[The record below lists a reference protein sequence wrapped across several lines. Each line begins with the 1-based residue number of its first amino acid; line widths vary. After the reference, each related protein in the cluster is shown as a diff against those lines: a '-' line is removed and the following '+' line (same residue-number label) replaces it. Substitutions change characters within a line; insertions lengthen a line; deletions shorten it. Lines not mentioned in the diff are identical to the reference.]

1 MGIWTAYDPGLAWR
15 KFWLIL
21 AAVILYYAVALQADG
36 RRLIM
41 AFAIFGVCGA
51 VLTIYFFAANDWT
64 LSDWSLHARKIPIV
78 ITLAQRIATWFPQLA
93 SHSIAPDMLGGMAA
107 TVLPVYIPLV
117 VLSRSRTRSILWLV
131 AAGLTGL
138 SVLIS
143 TSYGAWLAVLSV
155 MGVWAA
161 SRGVGWWAGRRRVSI
176 QNTRR
181 ARVAVLVLL
190 ALVGL
195 AVLAAVV
202 LVVPPG
208 QLPGTIRLA
217 DRIRLARESL
227 PLARDYVWTGAGLGM
242 FPLQFSVYTLLIHV
256 PYATHSHNVL
266 VDLVIEQGLVG
277 LVSYVSLFTIVAVTG
292 LRHLGNATDDE
303 AWMLEA
309 GLAGLSVTL
318 VTGLF
323 DDALYGSQG
332 VLLLFVPLGIV
343 MAAVGIGRGRSPA
356 NFPSSKQSWRNK
368 VARLGIALLGVAV
381 IGLIAWRPIL
391 AAWYANLGA
400 LDQSRIELRAYDPN
414 HFDSHSLDQVR
425 RSENLD
431 NAIRLLQAAIR
442 IDPAQPT
449 ARQRLAGIALSRGDY
464 AAGLE
469 HMQAAWNAGYR
480 DAVTRML
487 LGDADIATGRPQE
500 AAQVTKGL
508 SRAADRFKFQA
519 WYRYWLKADYVRSA
533 DAWTAAVLLNP
544 SDSQSVSAQAEAMRQ
559 AGK

>member
-1 MGIWTAYDPGLAWR
+1 MSLAIIGI
-15 KFWLIL
+15 
-21 AAVILYYAVALQADG
+21 
-36 RRLIM
+36 
-41 AFAIFGVCGA
+41 CGA

-64 LSDWSLHARKIPIV
+64 LGDWLLHARKIPAV
-78 ITLAQRIATWFPQLA
+78 IASAQRIATWLPQLPR
-93 SHSIAPDMLGGMAA
+93 HSIAPDTLGGMAA
-107 TVLPVYIPLV
+107 AVLPVYVPLV
-117 VLSRSRTRSILWLV
+117 VLSRSRIQSILWLM

-143 TSYGAWLAVLSV
+143 TSYGAWLAVLSAV
-155 MGVWAA
+155 GVWAV
-161 SRGVGWWAGRRRVSI
+161 SRGVGWWAGRNRVSI
-176 QNTRR
+176 QGTRR
-181 ARVAVLVLL
+181 ARLAAQVLL

-208 QLPGTIRLA
+208 QLPGTTTLA

-227 PLARDYVWTGAGLGM
+227 PLARNYVWTGAGLGM

-266 VDLVIEQGLVG
+266 VDLVIEQGLLG
-277 LVSYVSLFTIVAVTG
+277 LVSYVSLLTIVVVAG
-292 LRHLGNATDDE
+292 LRHLINATDDE

-309 GLAGLSVTL
+309 GLASLGVT
-318 VTGLF
+318 VVNGLF

-343 MAAVGIGRGRSPA
+343 MAAVGIGRGRLPA
-356 NFPSSKQSWRNK
+356 TSPSSKQGRRSQ
-368 VARLGIALLGVAV
+368 VARLGIALLGVAA
-381 IGLIAWRPIL
+381 IGLAAWRPIL

-414 HFDSHSLDQVR
+414 HFDSLTLDQVR

-431 NAIRLLQAAIR
+431 NAISLLQTATR
-442 IDPAQPT
+442 IDPTQPT
-449 ARQRLAGIALSRGDY
+449 ARQRLAAIALSRGEY
-464 AAGLE
+464 TVGLE
-469 HMQAAWNAGYR
+469 HIQAAWNAGYR

-487 LGDADIATGRPQE
+487 LGDANIATGQPQE
-500 AAQVTKGL
+500 GAQVTKGL
-508 SRAADRFKFQA
+508 SRAVERFKFQA

-544 SDSQSVSAQAEAMRQ
+544 NDSQSVSAQAEAARR
-559 AGK
+559 AEK